1 MAERPDHSS
10 IELAPHHAR
19 EPVRDPVPRLPD
31 EPADDA
37 AHIMI
42 VDDDTRIRRL
52 LRKFL
57 VLEGYRVTE
66 AIDAADARRKL
77 EGLSFDLMV
86 VDVMMPGE
94 TGVELVGALRADGN
108 ETAVLML
115 TALDETDHRV
125 AGLAAGSDDYL
136 SKPFDE
142 RELMLRI
149 ANLLRRRGPPQEPM
163 IESLVFGPFTF
174 HIGKRDLRRDGAPV
188 RLTERER
195 EIMRI
200 FATRV
205 GETIPRHE
213 LIGDDH
219 EVGERTIDVQ
229 INRLRR
235 KLEND
240 PSNPLWLQTVRGVG
254 YRLSPEPG

>member
-1 MAERPDHSS
+1 MDSPRSARSSRPLDG
-10 IELAPHHAR
+10 
-19 EPVRDPVPRLPD
+19 EPVRDASPRLPE

-37 AHIMI
+37 AHVLVI
-42 VDDDTRIRRL
+42 DDDTRIRRL

-57 VLEGYRVTE
+57 VLEGYRVSE
-66 AIDAADARRKL
+66 AVDAADARHKL
-77 EGLSFDLMV
+77 EGLSYDLLV

-94 TGVELVGALRADGN
+94 TGVELVRALRERG
-108 ETAVLML
+108 EEVPILML

-125 AGLAAGSDDYL
+125 VGLAAGSDDYL

-149 ANLLRRRGPPQEPM
+149 ANLLKRRSPPPEPM

-174 HIGKRDLRRDGAPV
+174 HIGRCDLRRDGEPV
-188 RLTERER
+188 RLTDRER

-213 LIGDDH
+213 LIGDDS

-235 KLEND
+235 KLEKD

>member
-1 MAERPDHSS
+1 MADHD
-10 IELAPHHAR
+10 LQTATR
-19 EPVRDPVPRLPD
+19 TMEPVRDAVPRMPD

-42 VDDDTRIRRL
+42 VDDDTRLRRL

-57 VLEGYRVTE
+57 VLAGHRVTE
-66 AIDAADARRKL
+66 AVDAADARRKL
-77 EGLSFDLMV
+77 DGLSFDLMV

-94 TGVELVGALRADGN
+94 TGVELVTGLRADGN
-108 ETAVLML
+108 ETPVLML

-125 AGLAAGSDDYL
+125 AGLEAGSDDYL
-136 SKPFDE
+136 AKPFDE

-149 ANLLRRRGPPQEPM
+149 GNLLRRRRPPDEPM
-163 IESLVFGPFTF
+163 IETLVFGPFTF
-174 HIGKRDLRRDGAPV
+174 HIGRCDLRRDGEPV
-188 RLTERER
+188 RLTDRER
-195 EIMRI
+195 DIMRV
-200 FATRV
+200 FAARV

-213 LIGDDH
+213 LIGNDSD
-219 EVGERTIDVQ
+219 VGERTIDVQ

-235 KLEND
+235 KLETD

-254 YRLSPEPG
+254 YKLSPEPG